1 MKSWIQIA
9 FRGLWAYFGI
19 CFVSSCIDGNVEL
32 PGPNGR
38 GEEGY
43 LSFRL
48 HTHSADIL
56 SSTSTD
62 YGTVE
67 ERKVSKIYMLLYDGG
82 GKTGTLRKKTEI
94 HATNTSGTFAGEDVV
109 NRSNIKPGESTFV
122 IKAIPLE
129 KKNYQLI
136 MLMNPTPAI
145 LARTTE
151 NTSTVGDMLTAVTDT
166 GVSDYQTTDGQF
178 MTNAGGVVQ
187 IVESQIKEGAI
198 LAEEDPIVV
207 PVERI
212 MAKVFVFENRNKKLT
227 EVATGGTI
235 ESVHWALDV
244 TNKQTYLVRQQDKLK
259 DGTIESIFITDRS
272 LVYAKDPNFT
282 GNETIINSE
291 QERNKH
297 FTILDPLAS
306 TSFQPWNAYN
316 KPTDYYQYIL
326 ENTVSQ
332 ADQNATG
339 INPSAYLTQVV
350 LKAII
355 KNPGK
360 VITGNDYYTFSYIN
374 SQSKHEWKAFTHA
387 QAVEWFNGT
396 YPSDM
401 PASLHQA
408 LVEAQTQN
416 GSPFKFQIENQI
428 LPSSPGGYATAKTTQ
443 GQVTFHKAG
452 LNIYRIPI
460 RHFGAEDVAKTD
472 YGYYGVVR
480 NNTYNIIINSINGPG
495 TNTPDEEYISS
506 QIIVNPW
513 FERGWAED
521 YTPIAL

>member
-1 MKSWIQIA
+1 MKSWIQIT
-9 FRGLWAYFGI
+9 FRGLLVYLSI
-19 CFVSSCIDGNVEL
+19 YSVSSCIDGNVEL
-32 PGPNGR
+32 PGPNSR

-48 HTHSADIL
+48 HIHSADIL
-56 SSTSTD
+56 SHSSVD

-67 ERKVSKIYMLLYDGG
+67 ERKVSNIYMLLYDGG

-94 HATNTSGTFAGEDVV
+94 RATNTSGTFAGEDVV
-109 NRSNIKPGESTFV
+109 NRTNILPDESSFV

-136 MLMNPTPAI
+136 MLINPTLAI
-145 LARTTE
+145 LARATE
-151 NTSTVGDMLTAVTDT
+151 NTSTVGDMLTAITET
-166 GVSDYQTTDGQF
+166 SASDYQTADGLF
-178 MTNAGGVVQ
+178 MTNAGGLVQ
-187 IVESQIKEGAI
+187 IVESQIKEGSI

-212 MAKVFVFENRNKKLT
+212 MAKVFVFENRSKKLT
-227 EVATGGTI
+227 EVTTGGTI
-235 ESVHWALDV
+235 ESVNWALDV

-259 DGTIESIFITDRS
+259 DGTTESIFITDRS

-282 GNETIINSE
+282 GNGTIISNE

-297 FTILDPLAS
+297 FTIIDPLVS
-306 TSFQPWNAYN
+306 TGFQPWNAYN

-332 ADQNATG
+332 ADQNAAG
-339 INPSAYLTQVV
+339 VEPSAYLTQVV

-360 VITGNDYYTFSYIN
+360 VITENDYYSFSYIN
-374 SQSKHEWKAFTHA
+374 SQNKSEWKAFTHA
-387 QAVEWFNGT
+387 QAVEWFNGK

-416 GSPFKFQIENQI
+416 GSPFKFQIENQV
-428 LPSSPGGYATAKTTQ
+428 LPSSPGYYASTKTTE

-460 RHFGAEDVAKTD
+460 RHFGTEDVAKTD

-495 TNTPDEEYISS
+495 TNTSDEGYISS

-521 YTPIAL
+521 YTPIAH